1 MRFSNLVKQI
11 FGSLT
16 HSPEETNPP
25 TRQGLT
31 VSGGPLR
38 SSHALAMQNMVFH
51 TSEMESGWVVASLIS
66 PSMQNVRL
74 FLSFAQ
80 PASDAQCRRTKGRL
94 RVLVSL
100 TMQQLNG

>member
-31 VSGGPLR
+31 VSVGPLR

-74 FLSFAQ
+74 FLSPPAQ
-80 PASDAQCRRTKGRL
+80 PASDAQ
-94 RVLVSL
+94 
-100 TMQQLNG
+100 MQTPPRDAFVFSSV